1 MNQLN
6 SLPQCDCKYLLN
18 NRFVIINLQ
27 RLKIHFKDLRPW
39 IFSGAI
45 DHFHWGGFDVMAIF
59 AGSISVSSVY
69 PYLGGSIYYDLKIQG
84 IS

>member
-1 MNQLN
+1 
-6 SLPQCDCKYLLN
+6 
-18 NRFVIINLQ
+18 
-27 RLKIHFKDLRPW
+27 
-39 IFSGAI
+39 
-45 DHFHWGGFDVMAIF
+45 MAIL